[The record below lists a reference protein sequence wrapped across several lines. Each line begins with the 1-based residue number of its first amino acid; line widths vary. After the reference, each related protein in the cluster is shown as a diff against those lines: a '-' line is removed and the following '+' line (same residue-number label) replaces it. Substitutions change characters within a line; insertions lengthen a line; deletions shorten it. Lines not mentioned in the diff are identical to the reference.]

1 MHLAADQ
8 MATHRF
14 CYVTFRGEGKTSEI
28 AEFYVN
34 GERKDDFDYMDEALD
49 YYAEKNFELISH
61 TTGQKGTSFMAHY
74 FTFKRMG
81 GSSAEAEAGDANAPG
96 Q

>member
-1 MHLAADQ
+1 
-8 MATHRF
+8 
-14 CYVTFRGEGKTSEI
+14 
-28 AEFYVN
+28 
-34 GERKDDFDYMDEALD
+34 MDEALD